1 MTLMK
6 NIAKEIINAATK
18 KGITITTAE
27 SCTGGMVAAAL
38 TSISGASVV
47 FETGFVTYAN
57 SAKTKLLG
65 VPEVMIKKYGAVSK
79 EVAKAMAEGARKK
92 ASATIA
98 ISITGI
104 AGPSGGSVK
113 KPVGTVFIG
122 VATPEKTIVEKYHFS
137 GIRAQIRRQATNQ
150 ALALLYSFIISA

>member
-1 MTLMK
+1 MK
-6 NIAKEIINAATK
+6 KIIQAATK

-47 FETGFVTYAN
+47 FKMGFITYAN

-65 VPEVMIKKYGAVSK
+65 VPEALLKKHGAVSK
-79 EVAKAMAEGARKK
+79 EVAKAMAEGARKR
-92 ASATIA
+92 SGATIA

-104 AGPSGGSVK
+104 AGPSGGSIK

-122 VATPEKTIVEKYHFS
+122 LATLQKTSVEKYHFS
-137 GIRAQIRRQATNQ
+137 GTRAQIRKLATRH
-150 ALALLYSFIISA
+150 ALALLKHTIPLCK

>member
-1 MTLMK
+1 MK
-6 NIAKEIINAATK
+6 KIIQAATK

-38 TSISGASVV
+38 TSVAGASAV
-47 FETGFVTYAN
+47 FETGFIAYAN

-65 VPEVMIKKYGAVSK
+65 VPEALLKKHGAVSK
-79 EVAKAMAEGARKK
+79 EVAKAMAEGAGKK
-92 ASATIA
+92 AGATIA

-104 AGPSGGSVK
+104 AGPTGGSSK

-122 VATPEKTIVEKYHFS
+122 VATPKKTSVEKYHFS
-137 GIRAQIRRQATNQ
+137 GTRAQIRRQATNQ
-150 ALALLYSFIISA
+150 ALALLYSFIIST

>member
-1 MTLMK
+1 MK
-6 NIAKEIINAATK
+6 KIIQAATK

-27 SCTGGMVAAAL
+27 SCTGGMLAAAL
-38 TSISGASVV
+38 TSISGGSAV

-65 VPEVMIKKYGAVSK
+65 VPAELIKKHGAVSK
-79 EVAKAMAEGARKK
+79 EVAKAMAEGAREK
-92 ASATIA
+92 ANATIA

-104 AGPSGGSVK
+104 AGPTGGSAA

-122 VATPEKTIVEKYHFS
+122 VATPQNTIVEKYHFS
-137 GIRAQIRRQATNQ
+137 GNRTQIRKQAMNH
-150 ALALLYSFIISA
+150 ALALLYRSIISA

>member
-1 MTLMK
+1 MK
-6 NIAKEIINAATK
+6 KIIQAAIK
-18 KGITITTAE
+18 KNITITTAE

-38 TSISGASVV
+38 TSMSGASAV
-47 FETGFVTYAN
+47 FEAGFITYAN

-65 VPEVMIKKYGAVSK
+65 VPEALIKKHGAVSK

-92 ASATIA
+92 AGATIA

-104 AGPSGGSVK
+104 AGPTGGTAQ

-122 VATPEKTIVEKYHFS
+122 VATPHTTTVEKHLFS
-137 GIRAQIRRQATNQ
+137 GNRTQIRKQATNH
-150 ALALLYSFIISA
+150 ALALLNRSIISA

>member
-1 MTLMK
+1 MK
-6 NIAKEIINAATK
+6 KIIQAATK

-38 TSISGASVV
+38 TSVAGASSVV
-47 FETGFVTYAN
+47 EYGFVTYAN

-65 VPEVMIKKYGAVSK
+65 VPAELIKKHGAVSK
-79 EVAKAMAEGARKK
+79 QVAKVMAEGARRK
-92 ASATIA
+92 ANATIA

-104 AGPSGGSVK
+104 AGPSGGSAK

-122 VATPEKTIVEKYHFS
+122 LATPQKKIVKKYHFC
-137 GIRAQIRRQATNQ
+137 GTRAQIRKQATEK
-150 ALALLYSFIISA
+150 ALQLLAEKII